1 VGADT
6 SGSAA
11 TRSKVSHDAKADRK
25 LQTGMMNFASV
36 LKGRVAESVLIALL
50 ERSGYRITRLGVEV
64 LIDEVK
70 HLDLQQYQQ
79 LNLPAQLRSLPD
91 LLVADAEVE
100 HAYLVEVKLRR
111 RFDAE
116 TARELYAT
124 LRQQCEHWPQA
135 YAVITL
141 AEPMVPEGRF
151 HQDYIRVLPLKTNE
165 KLINPYY
172 DRPLRTSTD
181 RRPITVND
189 FLEMMPDESVRMA
202 CVWDHLAQLQDVF
215 RYFHQGKGNE
225 QRGGQGQRNAD
236 FVTAALRDLRNLG

>member
-1 VGADT
+1 
-6 SGSAA
+6 
-11 TRSKVSHDAKADRK
+11 
-25 LQTGMMNFASV
+25 MMNFASIV
-36 LKGRVAESVLIALL
+36 KGRVAESVLIALL
-50 ERSGYRITRLGVEV
+50 ERSGYRVTRLGLEE
-64 LIDEVK
+64 LFDEVK

-79 LNLPAQLRSLPD
+79 LNLPTQLRSLPD

-135 YAVITL
+135 YAVITV

-151 HQDYIRVLPLKTNE
+151 HQDYIRVLPLKASE

-172 DRPLRTSTD
+172 DQPLRSSAGV
-181 RRPITVND
+181 RPITVND
-189 FLEMMPDESVRMA
+189 FVDMFLTSP
-202 CVWDHLAQLQDVF
+202 CV
-215 RYFHQGKGNE
+215 
-225 QRGGQGQRNAD
+225 
-236 FVTAALRDLRNLG
+236 